1 MAAGYE
7 TVVDLYDQVLEGL
20 DKTNNAS
27 ISDEE
32 FESLANECQMKIVKN
47 RYADFERIQK
57 RIDDL
62 SSVTKR
68 VDLIPTATNEF
79 DFSNVAVT
87 AGGKL
92 IDLTPVVEGRYGYLF
107 LLNAAVQ
114 LNYSGN
120 ACYADG
126 VASPEVWVKSKPLK
140 SDFIWTLREDYY
152 NRPTDD
158 RVYHKLESNSDGGT
172 KLLIVTDT
180 ASTAYRVR
188 IEYLCY
194 PRKILLA
201 NLLPGDI
208 DLSISLR
215 EELVRMMVETY
226 IERIES
232 GRVRTNPGIESQNF
246 K

>member
-1 MAAGYE
+1 MPAGYE
-7 TVVDLYDQVLEGL
+7 TVIDIYDQVLEGL

-27 ISDEE
+27 LSPEE
-32 FESLANECQMKIVKN
+32 FESLSNECQLKIVKN
-47 RYADFERIQK
+47 RYADVERIQK

-62 SSVTKR
+62 SSILNR

-79 DFSNVAVT
+79 DFSNAAVT

-92 IDLTPVVEGRYGYLF
+92 INLTPAIEGRYGYMF

-114 LNYSGN
+114 FSYSGN

-140 SDFIWTLREDYY
+140 SDFLWTLREDYY
-152 NRPTDD
+152 GRPNDD
-158 RVYHKLESNSDGGT
+158 RPYHKLESNTTGGT
-172 KLLIVTDT
+172 KLIIVNDT
-180 ASTAYRVR
+180 ASTAHRVR
-188 IEYLCY
+188 IEYLSY

-201 NLLPGDI
+201 NTLSGDI

-215 EELVRMMVETY
+215 EELVRLMIETY

-232 GRVRTNPGIESQNF
+232 GRVRTNAGIESQNF